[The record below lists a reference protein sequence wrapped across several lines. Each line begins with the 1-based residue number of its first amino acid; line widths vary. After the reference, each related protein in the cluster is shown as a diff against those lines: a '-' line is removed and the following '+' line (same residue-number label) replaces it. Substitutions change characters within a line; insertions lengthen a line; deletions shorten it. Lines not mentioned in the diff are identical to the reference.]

1 EYRGPGARESVG
13 GRGAWWGNTGGFT
26 PHAGNVNNLSQGRAR
41 RQLESPPI
49 NVVTQIAARI
59 VRQLR
64 FNPGPTSRDGQP
76 LVGRVASQGNGR
88 ARGNGDVHRMA
99 PAHIIEERGSTGIW
113 PPSFAF

>member
-1 EYRGPGARESVG
+1 MPARVRSSSVM
-13 GRGAWWGNTGGFT
+13 GAWLGDAGRFA
-26 PHAGNVNNLSQGRAR
+26 PHAGNMNKLHQGLAR

-99 PAHIIEERGSTGIW
+99 PAHISEERGSAVKR
-113 PPSFAF
+113 PRLDA